1 MRDITFQKR
10 GSEMRKIIL
19 IAILTLLFMGLG
31 GVGEDETKLPKLK
44 ENIKVELTDL
54 EGYKVVI
61 DNVSVSDLPYLS
73 GRLSRGKQIV
83 ELNQIRKIELKALSE
98 KEVKADLF
106 LKNGEKIHIILQGQQ
121 KIKGRSSFGIFSI
134 KLNDVKEIVFKD

>member
-83 ELNQIRKIELKALSE
+83 ELTQIRKIELKALSE

-106 LKNGEKIHIILQGQQ
+106 LKNGEKIQIILQGQQ

-134 KLNDVKEIVFKD
+134 KLNDVKEIIFKD